1 MTEPVKVYQGE
12 VVEDNG
18 ELMLQFPPEML
29 EELGWSPGDTIV
41 WDVADDDTK
50 VVVRKARPD
59 ELNS

>member
-18 ELMLQFPPEML
+18 ELMLQFPPEMI

-41 WDVADDDTK
+41 WDVSDDDAK
-50 VVVRKARPD
+50 IVVRKARPD

>member
-29 EELGWSPGDTIV
+29 KELGWLPGDTIV
-41 WDVADDDTK
+41 WDEDPNGNVI
-50 VVVRKARPD
+50 VRKARLD
-59 ELNS
+59 ELDN

>member
-41 WDVADDDTK
+41 WDVLDDDTK

-59 ELNS
+59 ELTI